1 MKHELSEMLAA
12 SKENPPP
19 PRYTTDDVLA
29 AGRKAQSRR
38 RVLFTGVGS
47 AAAVVAVAAAIAV
60 PQMVSR
66 NTPTTNPAVPAA
78 AGGAKKAQPFAYP
91 VKDFTATIGSFK
103 SGELSVS
110 GALQVTTSYEATAI
124 VAPGTGDRYQDDK
137 GKIHSTLNDVG
148 TLVIYKKG
156 VFNPALAQKTG
167 KATKLSTGVGYY
179 VAGKFVPVSPADL
192 KKLGNQSTPS
202 ILTWQYAT
210 DSWAV
215 ATIRGQA
222 KVSETGMINLAQK
235 VISTTPSA
243 VKVGFKVGHVPTGFQ
258 LEGAGTSDSGL
269 VSPFEGQSSIRL
281 VKGTPGYTGLTEP
294 IVDAP
299 RVGGKQIPTLT
310 LTVYPTWLSKHTDK
324 AGSCLSGQ
332 SLCYKATKDGK
343 FTVELGGG
351 GFLSDSELTKVI
363 KSVTFADPADTGT
376 WFTATSAVS

>member
-47 AAAVVAVAAAIAV
+47 AAAVVAVVAAIAV

-66 NTPTTNPAVPAA
+66 STPTTNPAVPAA
-78 AGGAKKAQPFAYP
+78 AGGAKKAAPFAYP
-91 VKDFTATIGSFK
+91 AKDFTANIGSFK
-103 SGELSVS
+103 SGDLSVS
-110 GALQVTTSYEATAI
+110 GALQVTTSYEAASI
-124 VAPGTGDRYQDDK
+124 VAPGTGSRYQDDK

-148 TLVIYKKG
+148 TLVVYKPG
-156 VFNPALAQKTG
+156 VFNPVLAQKTG
-167 KATKLSTGVGYY
+167 KATKLGTGVGYY
-179 VAGKFVPVSPADL
+179 VAAKKESVSAADE
-192 KKLGNQSTPS
+192 KKLGAQYTDAS
-202 ILTWQYAT
+202 LTWQYAS

-215 ATIRGQA
+215 ATTRGVA
-222 KVSETGMINLAQK
+222 KASESDMINLAQK
-235 VISTTPSA
+235 VISTTPST
-243 VKVGFKVGHVPTGFQ
+243 VKVGFKVGAVPAGFQ
-258 LEGAGTSDSGL
+258 LEGAGTTDSGL

-281 VKGTPGYTGLTEP
+281 VKGTPSYTGLTGP

-299 RVGGKQIPTLT
+299 RVGDKQISTLT
-310 LTVYPTWLSKHTDK
+310 LTVYPTWLSKRTDK

-343 FTVELGGG
+343 FTVELNGG
-351 GFLSDSELTKVI
+351 GFLSDTALTKVI
-363 KSVTFADPADTGT
+363 KSVTFADPADTST